1 MYVQQTTVV
10 NPTGLHARPAAE
22 FCKIAGN
29 YKATITVKRLTEDP
43 KEGNGKSVISIMTL
57 CLPKGTAIEI
67 SADGEDEQEAVKT
80 LTALVES
87 GFGEN

>member
-29 YKATITVKRLTEDP
+29 YSSKITVKRLTEEP
-43 KEGNGKSVISIMTL
+43 KEGNGKSVISVMTL

-67 SADGEDEQEAVKT
+67 TAEGDDEKEAVQT
-80 LTALVES
+80 LAALVES
-87 GFGEN
+87 GFGEI